1 MGGQVSYRQ
10 ARFSRASPELNDI
23 SDPSPRPDWS
33 RVDSVLLDM
42 DGTLLD
48 DEKALHADFWPLIEQ
63 LRRRG
68 ILFSPASGRQY
79 YTLEREFADLADGMV
94 FIAENGSQVLERSGV
109 KAVDELFV
117 SDRDGQPLVVTYG
130 KYPAGMNAK
139 IVVYEKNGADG
150 KRFVGYNSGAVEIV
164 DDARFNEMIT
174 ASTAPN

>member
-1 MGGQVSYRQ
+1 MGDQPVVIAARRPQRATVLILLLVASGCGGQTLAPTATEGRRVG
-10 ARFSRASPELNDI
+10 AIVTTHNMMERATGRLPPNEQ
-23 SDPSPRPDWS
+23 
-33 RVDSVLLDM
+33 
-42 DGTLLD
+42 
-48 DEKALHADFWPLIEQ
+48 DFKK
-63 LRRRG
+63 
-68 ILFSPASGRQY
+68 
-79 YTLEREFADLADGMV
+79 